1 MLSVYRST
9 KGSCSCFLSQAS
21 LVHACN
27 GMMACPYSHD
37 RTCQLASQR
46 ISCAAADSATCF
58 ATGIML
64 QIAANSPSLMRGAW
78 ERALKTLCD
87 VYTRMTFIQLDKCVH
102 VFIAFLTSMLHRAAT
117 HRFCRPIPTIFFPHL
132 VELDVVGR
140 EQARLAAKVTEPP
153 VVVGEFLGLNV
164 SKSRHRIAGC
174 VKKLTMPV
182 IFPPSGKLSSLSSAA
197 S

>member
-1 MLSVYRST
+1 MP
-9 KGSCSCFLSQAS
+9 A
-21 LVHACN
+21 
-27 GMMACPYSHD
+27 MACPYSHD

-46 ISCAAADSATCF
+46 TSRAAVDSATCF

-117 HRFCRPIPTIFFPHL
+117 HRFCQVHSNHLLSPSSRARRSWQGTGPTCRQSDRTTSRRRGIP
-132 VELDVVGR
+132 
-140 EQARLAAKVTEPP
+140 
-153 VVVGEFLGLNV
+153 
-164 SKSRHRIAGC
+164 RIERQ
-174 VKKLTMPV
+174 
-182 IFPPSGKLSSLSSAA
+182 
-197 S
+197 